1 MALGATFEPYRPV
14 VLLHAFPL
22 DRTMWSPQVEALK
35 EAGFSPL
42 APDLPGFGESRTVR
56 AGSLEAFAA
65 AVLQTLDRH
74 GVRRAAFV
82 GLSMGG
88 YVLFR
93 IWERAPDRVLALV
106 LADTRAE
113 PDGPDARERRSL
125 QARQVQTEGPA
136 AIAGGFV
143 QGALG
148 ATTHRHRPTV
158 VEWVRDRVAS
168 APPEGVVQALH
179 ALAGR
184 PDSRPLLPGITVPTL
199 IVVGD
204 EDTLTPPDASRTMAA
219 AIPGSVLQVL
229 AGAGHLANLEDPGA
243 FNRVLLDFLGTV
255 RWS

>member
-1 MALGATFEPYRPV
+1 MALGVTFEPYRPV

-22 DRTMWSPQVEALK
+22 NRAMWSPQIAALK

-42 APDLPGFGESRTVR
+42 APDLPGFGESRAVG
-56 AGSLEAFAA
+56 ADSLDGFAA
-65 AVLQTLDRH
+65 AVLETLDRY
-74 GVRRAAFV
+74 GVQRAAFV

-93 IWERAPDRVLALV
+93 IWERAPERVLALV

-113 PDGPDARERRSL
+113 PDTPE
-125 QARQVQTEGPA
+125 ARQRRLFQASQVQAEGPA
-136 AIAGGFV
+136 AIADGFM

-148 ATTHRHRPTV
+148 ATTHRDRAAV
-158 VEWVRDRVAS
+158 AARVRDLVLG

-199 IVVGD
+199 ILVGD
-204 EDTLTPPDASRTMAA
+204 EDTLTPPDAARTMAA

-229 AGAGHLANLEDPGA
+229 PGAGHLANLEDPGA
-243 FNRVLLDFLGTV
+243 FNRTLLEFLGTV
-255 RWS
+255 GWS